1 MGGEGGA
8 VVSGGTIR
16 KFLSLKGAIF
26 LLFTGKCTGLMGHS
40 RENCKIF
47 QR

>member
-1 MGGEGGA
+1 MGGEGRE